1 MTKGQWCE
9 LAEASL
15 CIAKVIN
22 ININIEFIIN
32 INITW
37 FANHVVWQA
46 LVAASLM
53 IQQGVR
59 AALPKE
65 LRKRVQVLHLNRDY
79 WVVTP
84 PLSARAQVFFQ
95 LSDGTSSGSL
105 PLVAGSLHAKL
116 AEPAANSP
124 AHFRSRFGLRF
135 NLGEV
140 TGTVDRVLQF
150 QNFNSICKT
159 CNLKLQ
165 LLNQWHSIR
174 KYVY

>member
-1 MTKGQWCE
+1 M
-9 LAEASL
+9 
-15 CIAKVIN
+15 
-22 ININIEFIIN
+22 
-32 INITW
+32 
-37 FANHVVWQA
+37 VWQA

-53 IQQGVR
+53 VQQGVR
-59 AALPKE
+59 AALPKQ

-150 QNFNSICKT
+150 QNVNCKT
-159 CNLKLQ
+159 CNLKFKTYNSWIIDNDIQ
-165 LLNQWHSIR
+165 FEHMFINENWNIEFQMCT
-174 KYVY
+174 